1 MEPISATKNFVLE
14 SIGILL
20 LHVLIKGAS
29 VFQMIRFTVPFVVLI
44 SYCFGLN
51 VRAEQIV
58 VWHQKNGAT
67 PFLEAMLAPVAEAY
81 SMELSVTYISTT
93 NLKTA
98 LIKAVINKNE
108 PNIALIPSDFFGEH
122 RTLRLQPI
130 SEELKNKVKLD
141 RKTWEF
147 ATVENVVYGIPLAVG
162 NHLMMYFNKDHV
174 KTPISDWQSLIE
186 QSNKMPEGKR
196 LIGWNYNELY
206 WFINF
211 IPMFGDSPVNSGKI
225 NLEQPAVAN
234 ALKFYKGL
242 NESNVIDRSCEYAC
256 SLKRFEQSDIS
267 YLISG
272 DWAYKELKHKMG
284 DSLGI
289 TTLPA
294 YKEVPMKSFYSA
306 LALIF
311 PGDQQSE
318 KEKVI
323 NHKLA
328 QILISNQV
336 QSRLFDET
344 GMLPAS
350 LDLRKIGLQVNSS
363 DFETISTI
371 IENGIELPSTPTMSA
386 AWAGM
391 RKGFDFYH
399 SNDVSATQASK
410 IMQQAAE
417 RQLSKLQANQN

>member
-1 MEPISATKNFVLE
+1 MVQ
-14 SIGILL
+14 
-20 LHVLIKGAS
+20 V
-29 VFQMIRFTVPFVVLI
+29 IRLAVPFVVLI
-44 SYCFGLN
+44 AYCFSWN
-51 VRAEQIV
+51 ARAEQIV

-67 PFLEAMLAPVAEAY
+67 PFLEAMLAPVADAY
-81 SMELSVTYISTT
+81 SMDLSVTYISTT

-98 LIKAVINKNE
+98 LIKAVMNKNE
-108 PNIALIPSDFFGEH
+108 PNIALVPSDFFGEH
-122 RTLRLQPI
+122 KTLRLQPI
-130 SEELKNKVKLD
+130 SQELKNKVKLD
-141 RKTWEF
+141 QETWEF
-147 ATVENVVYGIPLAVG
+147 ATVDKVVYGIPLAVG
-162 NHLMMYFNKDHV
+162 NHLMMYFNKERV
-174 KTPISDWQSLIE
+174 KTPLNDWQSLIE
-186 QSNKMPEGKR
+186 QSKNMPDGQH

-211 IPMFGDSPVNSGKI
+211 IPMFGDSPVKSGKI
-225 NLEQPAVAN
+225 NLQQPAVAN

-242 NESNVIDRSCEYAC
+242 TESNVIDRSCEYAC
-256 SLKRFEQSDIS
+256 SLKRFEKNDIS

-272 DWAYKELKHKMG
+272 DWAYKELKYKMG

-294 YKEVPMKSFYSA
+294 YKGVPMNSFYSA
-306 LALIF
+306 MALIF

-318 KEKVI
+318 KEKTI
-323 NHKLA
+323 NYRLA
-328 QILISNQV
+328 EILISKQV

-350 LDLRKIGLQVNSS
+350 LDLRKAGLQVKSS

-386 AWAGM
+386 AWAGL
-391 RKGFDFYH
+391 RKGFDYYH
-399 SNDVSATQASK
+399 SNEVSATQATK

-417 RQLSKLQANQN
+417 RQLSKLQAKQN